1 MGSRNKQQLPLLACS
16 LGGGKLSLP
25 ICREGRSVSRDWA
38 RGVAQVVLPTPLVIL
53 TAEGHVQY
61 PAFSANTQLL
71 LQALQKQQLGFFG
84 LFVSFDSGFAP
95 TAACTG
101 TFSPI

>member
-1 MGSRNKQQLPLLACS
+1 MLAPWVAAS
-16 LGGGKLSLP
+16 LSLL
-25 ICREGRSVSRDWA
+25 IWREGRSVSRDWA
-38 RGVAQVVLPTPLVIL
+38 RGVAWVDPPTPLVML

-61 PAFSANTQLL
+61 PAYTANTQFL

-84 LFVSFDSGFAP
+84 LFVSFASGFAP
-95 TAACTG
+95 TAAYSV

>member
-1 MGSRNKQQLPLLACS
+1 MLAPWVVAS
-16 LGGGKLSLP
+16 LSLP
-25 ICREGRSVSRDWA
+25 LWQEGRNVSRDWA
-38 RGVAQVVLPTPLVIL
+38 QGVAQVVLPTTLVVL

-61 PAFSANTQLL
+61 PAFSANTQFL

-84 LFVSFDSGFAP
+84 LFVSFGSGFAP